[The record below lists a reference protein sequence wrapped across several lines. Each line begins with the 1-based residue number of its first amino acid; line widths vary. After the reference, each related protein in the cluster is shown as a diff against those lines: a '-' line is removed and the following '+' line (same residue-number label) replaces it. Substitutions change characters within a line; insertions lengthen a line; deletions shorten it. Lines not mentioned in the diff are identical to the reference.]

1 MWVIDGMSGANCYCR
16 SRDGMPLLPAM
27 FPVPVGNEFCEI
39 YCMNAQD
46 LDRNDAMLCDIVSF
60 LVVIWTCNKAAT
72 SPSSTV
78 PNRVSRRAM
87 S

>member
-1 MWVIDGMSGANCYCR
+1 VIDGMSGTNCYCR

-27 FPVPVGNEFCEI
+27 FPVGNEVCEI
-39 YCMNAQD
+39 YCMDAQY
-46 LDRNDAMLCDIVSF
+46 LDRNYDMLCDIVSF
-60 LVVIWTCNKAAT
+60 LLVVIWTCNKAAT

-78 PNRVSRRAM
+78 RNRVSRQAM